1 MYGCSVW
8 CSQGKGRFTDLCAP
22 VSLLADRSSSVINDL
37 SSYQITVYI
46 QRVNKAF
53 CIFNYYVQYLC
64 NYGCSLLQFWSMIV
78 CTQASIGSSL
88 RNYIPLLSS
97 VHLDSPGQ
105 KPYCL
110 FFIRVSPGKWYNG
123 MHSSRTILS
132 VLDFLNH
139 FILVKCK
146 YLCTK
151 SCLYHLLLAVL
162 LLKSKGKYCYLFMQL
177 LL

>member
-88 RNYIPLLSS
+88 RNYIRSIVVKCTS
-97 VHLDSPGQ
+97 RQ
-105 KPYCL
+105 
-110 FFIRVSPGKWYNG
+110 
-123 MHSSRTILS
+123 SRTEAIL
-132 VLDFLNH
+132 
-139 FILVKCK
+139 FIF
-146 YLCTK
+146 YQ
-151 SCLYHLLLAVL
+151 S
-162 LLKSKGKYCYLFMQL
+162 KSKVNGIMVCIPVGQFCQFLIFLIILYWSNVNTSARNHVSIICY
-177 LL
+177 

>member
-8 CSQGKGRFTDLCAP
+8 CSQGKGRFTDLRAP

-105 KPYCL
+105 KPYL
-110 FFIRVSPGKWYNG
+110 FIFYQS
-123 MHSSRTILS
+123 
-132 VLDFLNH
+132 
-139 FILVKCK
+139 
-146 YLCTK
+146 
-151 SCLYHLLLAVL
+151 
-162 LLKSKGKYCYLFMQL
+162 KSKVNGIMVCIPVGQLCQFLIFLIILYWSNVNTSARNHVSIICY
-177 LL
+177 